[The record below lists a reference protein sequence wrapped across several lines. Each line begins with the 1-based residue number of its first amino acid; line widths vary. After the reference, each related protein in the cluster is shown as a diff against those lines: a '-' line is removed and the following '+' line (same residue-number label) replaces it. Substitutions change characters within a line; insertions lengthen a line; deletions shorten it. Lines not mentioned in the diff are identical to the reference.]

1 MTDLHTHILPGIDDG
16 AKNIEQSIQLLKAEI
31 ATGVNQIAFTPHFYF
46 ERQLPDDF
54 LKAREQSHQRLM
66 QEAERQG
73 LRFQGKLAAELFFS
87 TGLTQLD
94 LKQFCIEGTNYLLM
108 EFSMRPD
115 ISLIEDVLFDILG
128 EGFIPILAHVERY
141 HFLMD
146 NPELLEKWI
155 HQGVLIQVNA
165 GSLLKKGKTSKF
177 LRKLIQ
183 WGMVHIISSDVH
195 SLDRR
200 PPNLAEGMA
209 ELKKYQNRLEQ
220 NADRVFQGKFFRI
233 DPPYTPKK
241 RFGIWM

>member
-115 ISLIEDVLFDILG
+115 ILV
-128 EGFIPILAHVERY
+128 
-141 HFLMD
+141 
-146 NPELLEKWI
+146 
-155 HQGVLIQVNA
+155 
-165 GSLLKKGKTSKF
+165 
-177 LRKLIQ
+177 
-183 WGMVHIISSDVH
+183 
-195 SLDRR
+195 
-200 PPNLAEGMA
+200 
-209 ELKKYQNRLEQ
+209 
-220 NADRVFQGKFFRI
+220 
-233 DPPYTPKK
+233 
-241 RFGIWM
+241 